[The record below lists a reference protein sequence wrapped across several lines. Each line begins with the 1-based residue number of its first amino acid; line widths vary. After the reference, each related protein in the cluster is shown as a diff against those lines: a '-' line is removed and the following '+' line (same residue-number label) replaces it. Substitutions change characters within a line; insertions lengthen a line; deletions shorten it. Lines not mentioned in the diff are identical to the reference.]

1 MKKLISFVLV
11 TSLVFISTACGT
23 TTATTTTED
32 SLIPVR
38 LNEVVHSAFY
48 APQYVATELGF
59 FAEEGLD
66 VTVEI
71 GNGADVS
78 MTALIS
84 DAADI
89 ALLGTEAGIYVYNEG
104 MENYPKAFLQLT
116 QRAGNFLVGRE
127 ENPDFDWSDLIGSE
141 IIGGRAGGMPQL
153 VLEYVLAQNGL
164 EVGVD
169 LEMIN
174 NIDFASTA
182 GAFTGEVGDYTAEFD
197 PTATTLEN
205 NGIGY
210 IVASLGEAS
219 GFLPYT
225 VYMATDE
232 MISKQ
237 PEVLEAFTAAIYKGQ
252 LWVAEHTA
260 AEIAEVIAPQFPEN
274 DLETLTTVIARYKD
288 QDTWKTNPIFD
299 EDGFTLIQDIMEA
312 GGELSK
318 RVPFADM
325 VTNEF
330 AETVME

>member
-1 MKKLISFVLV
+1 MKRLISMFL
-11 TSLVFISTACGT
+11 
-23 TTATTTTED
+23 ATTLIFVSTGCSTTSKVPEENA
-32 SLIPVR
+32 LIPVR

-59 FAEEGLD
+59 FEEEGLD
-66 VTVEI
+66 VTVDI

-84 DAADI
+84 GSADI
-89 ALLGTEAGIYVYNEG
+89 ALLGTEAGIYVVNEG
-104 MENYPKAFLQLT
+104 MEDYPKAFLQLT

-127 ENPDFDWSDLIGSE
+127 ENSDFKWSDLKGSE

-164 EVGVD
+164 EVGAD

-174 NIDFASTA
+174 NIEFTSTA
-182 GAFTGEVGDYTAEFD
+182 GAFTGDVGDYTAEFD

-205 NGIGY
+205 SGIGY

-232 MISKQ
+232 MISEK

-252 LWVAEHTA
+252 IWVEEHTA

-274 DLETLTTVIARYKD
+274 DLETLTTVVARYKD
-288 QDTWKTNPIFD
+288 QGTWKTNPIFD

-318 RVPFADM
+318 RVPFDDM

-330 AETVME
+330 AEKVME